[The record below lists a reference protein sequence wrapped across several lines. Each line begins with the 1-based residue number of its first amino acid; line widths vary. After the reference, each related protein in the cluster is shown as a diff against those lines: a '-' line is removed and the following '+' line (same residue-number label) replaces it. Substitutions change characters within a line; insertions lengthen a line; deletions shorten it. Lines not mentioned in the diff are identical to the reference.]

1 MIHSDEFATKKNH
14 EFITQVLPIGEWDI
28 EVRSSD
34 SSGNENT
41 STASFIVDV
50 EERILNLMT
59 IDKHMM
65 KTQNASGF
73 ASSDVIQIGILVT
86 VLYY

>member
-50 EERILNLMT
+50 EGENPVELDDDRQN
-59 IDKHMM
+59 DKDEDTE
-65 KTQNASGF
+65 KASGF
-73 ASSDVIQIGILVT
+73 ASSDVIEL
-86 VLYY
+86 L